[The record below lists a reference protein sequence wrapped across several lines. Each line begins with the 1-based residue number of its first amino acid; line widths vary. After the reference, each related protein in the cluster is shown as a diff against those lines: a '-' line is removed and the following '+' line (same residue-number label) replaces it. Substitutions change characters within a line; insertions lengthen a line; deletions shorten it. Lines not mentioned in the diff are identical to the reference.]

1 MSILILLPHFSVAA
15 HGEKAE
21 KKHAELAGRES
32 GYTLT
37 WNDNKGRFIC
47 KKNGSKLNNGW
58 SFDSS
63 KKIAYC
69 TGKNGYLYA
78 KIKDGKYYTYT
89 ANNKKPSSKVFKN
102 KKNTIIRLHKKN
114 FYVGANGLIN
124 LNKGWKLN
132 NNGLYTYY
140 VEKNGTV
147 SVKISNGK
155 FRVWNGKDIRWN
167 KKDLKNYKGK
177 VYTYNEK
184 SFFVNTNGNISRAMG
199 WQGSY
204 FIDNDGCVK
213 YYDDGTTSFRITKN
227 GDTKT
232 LKDGWNDDV
241 YVKNGKI
248 QRSTIVKSSGCNYFV
263 DKNGNRQDFKVKNN
277 QVVRPDNSM
286 AVSSGI
292 YAAAGKKYPIDNKG
306 KIQKNSTV
314 VIKNKAYETV
324 SDGSLSKQSANHVH
338 LWKAGSVTEQ
348 IDHKAKTKEVQIPV
362 KERDE
367 EVWSKD
373 EKHVCLNCVWN
384 KKPKQGES
392 WVDIDGDGKW
402 TAQEEGQIYFKDCCY
417 DSASDLASH
426 KSKTTHGQSTTAKVL
441 LYTIHHPTADEPKY
455 ETTTVITEKAWSE
468 WYQIYTCRDCG
479 EKMRIRVIDGKPTK
493 GDYDGLE
500 IPSKKGF
507 ILNVFGEKM
516 MSVSANK
523 AYPTGIRIGEQ
534 ISKDESYKRYGFSYF
549 EKADNILLPD
559 TYLQL
564 LKDHNIQ

>member
-21 KKHAELAGRES
+21 KKQAELAGRES

-213 YYDDGTTSFRITKN
+213 YYDDGSTSYRITKN
-227 GDTKT
+227 GDIKA

-241 YVKNGKI
+241 YVENGKI

-277 QVVRPDNSM
+277 QIVRPDNSM

-292 YAAAGKKYPIDNKG
+292 YAASGKKYPIDNKG

-314 VIKNKAYETV
+314 FIKNKAYETV
-324 SDGSLSKQSANHVH
+324 SDGSLSKQPANHVH
-338 LWKAGSVTEQ
+338 LWMAGSVTEKVE
-348 IDHKAKTKEVQIPV
+348 HKAKTKEVQIPV
-362 KERDE
+362 KEWDE
-367 EVWSKD
+367 EVWSEKEKYICKKCGKYYDTLD
-373 EKHVCLNCVWN
+373 EWEEH
-384 KKPKQGES
+384 S
-392 WVDIDGDGKW
+392 GD
-402 TAQEEGQIYFKDCCY
+402 TN
-417 DSASDLASH
+417 
-426 KSKTTHGQSTTAKVL
+426 HGNYEPAKVL

-455 ETTTVITEKAWSE
+455 ETTTVITEQT
-468 WYQIYTCRDCG
+468 WYEYYQDYTCRDCK
-479 EKMRIRVIDGKPTK
+479 EKMRVRIVEGKPTM
-493 GDYDGLE
+493 GDYDGLK
-500 IPSKKGF
+500 IPSKSGYT
-507 ILNVFGEKM
+507 LNAYREKKM
-516 MSVSANK
+516 TVSANK
-523 AYPTGIRIGEQ
+523 AYPTEIRIGEQ

>member
-21 KKHAELAGRES
+21 KTQAELAGRES

-63 KKIAYC
+63 KRIAYC

-89 ANNKKPSSKVFKN
+89 ANNKKPSSKAFKN

-140 VEKNGTV
+140 VKKNGTV
-147 SVKISNGK
+147 SVKITNGK
-155 FRVWNGKDIRWN
+155 FRVWNGNNTRWD

-199 WQGSY
+199 WQESY

-213 YYDDGTTSFRITKN
+213 YYDDGSTSYRITKN

-292 YAAAGKKYPIDNKG
+292 YVAAGKKYPVDNKG

-314 VIKNKAYETV
+314 FIKNKAYETV
-324 SDGSLSKQSANHVH
+324 SDGSLSKQPANHVH

-362 KERDE
+362 KEWDE
-367 EVWSKD
+367 EVWS
-373 EKHVCLNCVWN
+373 EN
-384 KKPKQGES
+384 KKYICQKCGKYY
-392 WVDIDGDGKW
+392 DILDEW
-402 TAQEEGQIYFKDCCY
+402 EEH
-417 DSASDLASH
+417 SRN
-426 KSKTTHGQSTTAKVL
+426 TNHGNYEKAKVL
-441 LYTIHHPTADEPKY
+441 LDTIHHPTADEPKY
-455 ETTTVITEKAWSE
+455 ENTTVVTEKAWSE
-468 WYQIYTCRDCG
+468 YYQDYTCRVCG
-479 EKMRIRVIDGKPTK
+479 EKMRVRIVRGDPTK
-493 GDYDGLE
+493 GDYNGLK
-500 IPSKKGF
+500 IPSKKGY
-507 ILNVFGEKM
+507 ILNAFGEKKM
-516 MSVSANK
+516 IVSANM
-523 AYPTGIRIGEQ
+523 AFPTAIRIKEP
-534 ISKDESYKRYGFSYF
+534 ISADESYKRYGFSYF
-549 EKADNILLPD
+549 EKSDNILLPD

>member
-21 KKHAELAGRES
+21 KKQAELAGRES

-155 FRVWNGKDIRWN
+155 FRVWNGKDIRWD

-227 GDTKT
+227 GGTKA

-241 YVKNGKI
+241 YVENGKI

-314 VIKNKAYETV
+314 FIKNKAYETV
-324 SDGSLSKQSANHVH
+324 SDGSLSKQPANHVH

-362 KERDE
+362 KEWDE

-373 EKHVCLNCVWN
+373 EKYIC
-384 KKPKQGES
+384 KKCGKYYDTLDEWDEHSSNTNHGNYES
-392 WVDIDGDGKW
+392 
-402 TAQEEGQIYFKDCCY
+402 
-417 DSASDLASH
+417 
-426 KSKTTHGQSTTAKVL
+426 AKVL

-455 ETTTVITEKAWSE
+455 ENTTVVTEKAWSE

-479 EKMRIRVIDGKPTK
+479 EKMRVRVIDGKPTK
-493 GDYDGLE
+493 GDYDGLM
-500 IPSKKGF
+500 IPSKKGR
-507 ILNVFGEKM
+507 ILNAYGEKKM
-516 MSVSANK
+516 TVSACMAFPASIYNGK
-523 AYPTGIRIGEQ
+523 QITSEQ
-534 ISKDESYKRYGFSYF
+534 SLSKYGFCYLGEERKSY
-549 EKADNILLPD
+549 NILLPD

>member
-21 KKHAELAGRES
+21 KKQAELAGRES

-155 FRVWNGKDIRWN
+155 FRVWNGKDIRWD

-199 WQGSY
+199 WQESY

-227 GDTKT
+227 GGTKA

-248 QRSTIVKSSGCNYFV
+248 QRSTIVKSGGCNYFV
-263 DKNGNRQDFKVKNN
+263 DKNGSRQNFKVKNN
-277 QVVRPDNSM
+277 QIVRPDNSM

-314 VIKNKAYETV
+314 FIKNKAYETV
-324 SDGSLSKQSANHVH
+324 SDGSLSKQPANHVH

-362 KERDE
+362 KEWDE
-367 EVWSKD
+367 EVWSEKEKYICKKCGKYYDTLD
-373 EKHVCLNCVWN
+373 EWEEH
-384 KKPKQGES
+384 S
-392 WVDIDGDGKW
+392 GK
-402 TAQEEGQIYFKDCCY
+402 TN
-417 DSASDLASH
+417 
-426 KSKTTHGQSTTAKVL
+426 HGNYEPAKVL

-455 ETTTVITEKAWSE
+455 ENTTVVTEKAWSE
-468 WYQIYTCRDCG
+468 YYQDYTCRVCG
-479 EKMRIRVIDGKPTK
+479 EKMKERNIRGNPTK
-493 GDYDGLE
+493 GEYNGLL
-500 IPSKKGF
+500 IPSKSGY
-507 ILNVFGEKM
+507 IINAYGEKKM
-516 MSVSANK
+516 RVSANM
-523 AYPTGIRIGEQ
+523 AYPASIYNGKQITSEQ
-534 ISKDESYKRYGFSYF
+534 SLSKYGFCYLGEES
-549 EKADNILLPD
+549 KSDNILLPD

>member
-21 KKHAELAGRES
+21 NNQAELAGRES

-227 GDTKT
+227 GGTKA

-248 QRSTIVKSSGCNYFV
+248 QRSTIVKSGGCNYFV
-263 DKNGNRQDFKVKNN
+263 DKNGSRQNFKVKNN
-277 QVVRPDNSM
+277 QIVRPDNSM

-314 VIKNKAYETV
+314 FIKNKAYETV
-324 SDGSLSKQSANHVH
+324 SDGSLSKQPANHVH

-348 IDHKAKTKEVQIPV
+348 IDHKVKTKEVQIPV

-367 EVWSKD
+367 EVWSEDIKYICKKCGKYYD
-373 EKHVCLNCVWN
+373 TPEEWN
-384 KKPKQGES
+384 KHSSE
-392 WVDIDGDGKW
+392 
-402 TAQEEGQIYFKDCCY
+402 TN
-417 DSASDLASH
+417 
-426 KSKTTHGQSTTAKVL
+426 HGNYEPAKVL

-479 EKMRIRVIDGKPTK
+479 EKMRVRVIDGKPTK
-493 GDYDGLE
+493 GDYDGLM
-500 IPSKKGF
+500 IPSKKGR
-507 ILNVFGEKM
+507 ILNAYGEKKM
-516 MSVSANK
+516 TVSACMAFPASIYN
-523 AYPTGIRIGEQ
+523 GEQ
-534 ISKDESYKRYGFSYF
+534 ITSEQSLSKYGFCYLGEERKSY
-549 EKADNILLPD
+549 NILLPD

>member
-1 MSILILLPHFSVAA
+1 MKKFINIWSLLIVMSILILLPHFSVAA

-21 KKHAELAGRES
+21 KKQAELAGRES

-114 FYVGANGLIN
+114 FYIGANGLIN

-155 FRVWNGKDIRWN
+155 FRVWNGKDIRWD

-199 WQGSY
+199 WQESY

-227 GDTKT
+227 GGTKA

-248 QRSTIVKSSGCNYFV
+248 QRSTIVKSGGCNYFV
-263 DKNGNRQDFKVKNN
+263 DKNGSRQNFKVKNN
-277 QVVRPDNSM
+277 QIVRPDNSM

-314 VIKNKAYETV
+314 FIKNKAYETV
-324 SDGSLSKQSANHVH
+324 SDGSLSKQPANHVH

-362 KERDE
+362 KEWDE
-367 EVWSKD
+367 EVWSEKEKYICKKCGKYYDTLD
-373 EKHVCLNCVWN
+373 EWEEH
-384 KKPKQGES
+384 S
-392 WVDIDGDGKW
+392 GK
-402 TAQEEGQIYFKDCCY
+402 TN
-417 DSASDLASH
+417 
-426 KSKTTHGQSTTAKVL
+426 HGNYEPAKVL

-479 EKMRIRVIDGKPTK
+479 EKMRVRVIDGKPTK

-516 MSVSANK
+516 MNVSANK

>member
-21 KKHAELAGRES
+21 KKQAELAGRES

-227 GDTKT
+227 GGTKA

-263 DKNGNRQDFKVKNN
+263 DKNGSRQDFKVKNN
-277 QVVRPDNSM
+277 QIIRPDNSM

-292 YAAAGKKYPIDNKG
+292 YVAAGKKYPVDNKG

-324 SDGSLSKQSANHVH
+324 SDGSLSKQPANHVH
-338 LWKAGSVTEQ
+338 LWKTGSVTEQ

-362 KERDE
+362 KEWDE

-373 EKHVCLNCVWN
+373 IKYIC
-384 KKPKQGES
+384 KKC
-392 WVDIDGDGKW
+392 GK
-402 TAQEEGQIYFKDCCY
+402 YY
-417 DSASDLASH
+417 DTLDEWDEHSGN
-426 KSKTTHGQSTTAKVL
+426 TNHGNYEPAKVL

-455 ETTTVITEKAWSE
+455 ENTTVVTEKAWSE
-468 WYQIYTCRDCG
+468 YYQDYTCRVCG
-479 EKMRIRVIDGKPTK
+479 EKMKERNIRGNPTK
-493 GDYDGLE
+493 GEYNGLL
-500 IPSKKGF
+500 IPSKSGY
-507 ILNVFGEKM
+507 IINAYGEKKM
-516 MSVSANK
+516 RVSANM
-523 AYPTGIRIGEQ
+523 AYPASIYNGKQITSEQ
-534 ISKDESYKRYGFSYF
+534 SLSKYGFCYLGEES
-549 EKADNILLPD
+549 KSDNILLPD

>member
-21 KKHAELAGRES
+21 KKQAELAGRES

-78 KIKDGKYYTYT
+78 KIIDGKYYTYT

-155 FRVWNGKDIRWN
+155 FRVWNGKDTRWD

-199 WQGSY
+199 WQESY

-227 GDTKT
+227 GGTKA

-248 QRSTIVKSSGCNYFV
+248 QRSTIVKSGGCNYFV
-263 DKNGNRQDFKVKNN
+263 DKNGSRQNFKVKNN
-277 QVVRPDNSM
+277 QIVRPDNSM

-314 VIKNKAYETV
+314 FIKNKAYETV
-324 SDGSLSKQSANHVH
+324 SDGSLSKQPANHVH

-362 KERDE
+362 NEWDE
-367 EVWSKD
+367 EVWS
-373 EKHVCLNCVWN
+373 EN
-384 KKPKQGES
+384 KKYICKKCGKYY
-392 WVDIDGDGKW
+392 DILDEW
-402 TAQEEGQIYFKDCCY
+402 EEH
-417 DSASDLASH
+417 SRN
-426 KSKTTHGQSTTAKVL
+426 TNHGNYEKAKVL
-441 LYTIHHPTADEPKY
+441 LDTIHHPTADEPKY
-455 ETTTVITEKAWSE
+455 ENTTVVTEKAWSE
-468 WYQIYTCRDCG
+468 YYQDYTCRVCG
-479 EKMRIRVIDGKPTK
+479 EKMKERNIRGNPTK
-493 GDYDGLE
+493 GEYNGLL
-500 IPSKKGF
+500 IPSKSGY
-507 ILNVFGEKM
+507 IINAYGEKKM
-516 MSVSANK
+516 RVSANM
-523 AYPTGIRIGEQ
+523 AYPASIYNGKQITSEQ
-534 ISKDESYKRYGFSYF
+534 SLSKYGFCYLGEES
-549 EKADNILLPD
+549 KSDNILLPD

>member
-21 KKHAELAGRES
+21 KKQAELAGRES

-199 WQGSY
+199 WQESY

-227 GDTKT
+227 GGTKA

-241 YVKNGKI
+241 YVENGKI

-263 DKNGNRQDFKVKNN
+263 DKNGSRQNFKVKNN

-292 YAAAGKKYPIDNKG
+292 YAAAGKKYPVDNKG

-314 VIKNKAYETV
+314 FIKNKAYETV
-324 SDGSLSKQSANHVH
+324 SDGSLSKQPANHVH

-348 IDHKAKTKEVQIPV
+348 IDHNAKTKEVQIPV
-362 KERDE
+362 KEWDE

-373 EKHVCLNCVWN
+373 IKYICKKCGKYYDTPEEWN
-384 KKPKQGES
+384 KHSRE
-392 WVDIDGDGKW
+392 
-402 TAQEEGQIYFKDCCY
+402 TN
-417 DSASDLASH
+417 
-426 KSKTTHGQSTTAKVL
+426 HGNYEPAKVL

-468 WYQIYTCRDCG
+468 YYQDYTCRVCG
-479 EKMRIRVIDGKPTK
+479 EKMRVRIVRGDPTK
-493 GDYDGLE
+493 GDYNGLK
-500 IPSKKGF
+500 IPSKKGY
-507 ILNVFGEKM
+507 ILNAFGEKKM
-516 MSVSANK
+516 IVSANM
-523 AYPTGIRIGEQ
+523 AFPTAIRIKEP
-534 ISKDESYKRYGFSYF
+534 ISADESYKRYGFSYF
-549 EKADNILLPD
+549 EKSDNILLPD

>member
-21 KKHAELAGRES
+21 KNQAELAGRES

-63 KKIAYC
+63 KRIAYC

-140 VEKNGTV
+140 VKKNGTV
-147 SVKISNGK
+147 SVKITNGK
-155 FRVWNGKDIRWN
+155 FRVWNGNNTRWD
-167 KKDLKNYKGK
+167 KKDLKKYKGK
-177 VYTYNEK
+177 TYTYNEK
-184 SFFVNTNGNISRAMG
+184 SFFVNTNGNISRAVG

-213 YYDDGTTSFRITKN
+213 YYDDGSTSYRIKKN
-227 GDTKT
+227 GDTKA

-292 YAAAGKKYPIDNKG
+292 YVAAGKKYPVDNKG

-314 VIKNKAYETV
+314 FIKNKAYETV
-324 SDGSLSKQSANHVH
+324 SDGSLSKQPANHVH

-362 KERDE
+362 KEWDE
-367 EVWSKD
+367 EVWS
-373 EKHVCLNCVWN
+373 EN
-384 KKPKQGES
+384 KKYICQKCGKYY
-392 WVDIDGDGKW
+392 DILDEW
-402 TAQEEGQIYFKDCCY
+402 EEH
-417 DSASDLASH
+417 SRN
-426 KSKTTHGQSTTAKVL
+426 TNHGNYEKAKVL

-455 ETTTVITEKAWSE
+455 ENTTVVTEKAWSE

-479 EKMRIRVIDGKPTK
+479 EKMRVRVIDGKPTK
-493 GDYDGLE
+493 GDYDGLM
-500 IPSKKGF
+500 IPSKKGR
-507 ILNVFGEKM
+507 ILNAYGEKKM
-516 MSVSANK
+516 TVSACMAFPASIYNGK
-523 AYPTGIRIGEQ
+523 QITSEQ
-534 ISKDESYKRYGFSYF
+534 SLSKYGFCYLGEERKSY
-549 EKADNILLPD
+549 NILLPD

>member
-21 KKHAELAGRES
+21 KKQAELAGRES

-227 GDTKT
+227 GGTKA

-248 QRSTIVKSSGCNYFV
+248 QRSTIVKSGGCNYFV
-263 DKNGNRQDFKVKNN
+263 DKNGSRQNFKVKNN
-277 QVVRPDNSM
+277 QIVRPDNSM

-314 VIKNKAYETV
+314 FIKNKAYETV
-324 SDGSLSKQSANHVH
+324 SDGSLSKQPANHVH

-362 KERDE
+362 KEWDE
-367 EVWSKD
+367 EVWSEKEKYICKKCGKYYDTLD
-373 EKHVCLNCVWN
+373 EW
-384 KKPKQGES
+384 
-392 WVDIDGDGKW
+392 
-402 TAQEEGQIYFKDCCY
+402 EEHSGN
-417 DSASDLASH
+417 
-426 KSKTTHGQSTTAKVL
+426 TNHGNYEPAKVL

-455 ETTTVITEKAWSE
+455 ENTTVVTEKAWSE

-479 EKMRIRVIDGKPTK
+479 EKMRVRVIDGKPTK
-493 GDYDGLE
+493 GDYDGLM
-500 IPSKKGF
+500 IPSKKGR
-507 ILNVFGEKM
+507 ILNAYGEKKM
-516 MSVSANK
+516 TVSACMAFPASIYNGK
-523 AYPTGIRIGEQ
+523 QITSEQ
-534 ISKDESYKRYGFSYF
+534 SLSKYGFCYLGEERKSY
-549 EKADNILLPD
+549 NILLPD

>member
-21 KKHAELAGRES
+21 KKQAELAGRES

-155 FRVWNGKDIRWN
+155 FRVWNGKDIRWD

-227 GDTKT
+227 GGTKA

-248 QRSTIVKSSGCNYFV
+248 QRSTIVKSGGCNYFV
-263 DKNGNRQDFKVKNN
+263 DKNGSRQNFKVKNN

-292 YAAAGKKYPIDNKG
+292 YAAAGKKYPVDNKG

-314 VIKNKAYETV
+314 FIKNKAYETV
-324 SDGSLSKQSANHVH
+324 SDGSLSKQPANHVH

-362 KERDE
+362 KEWDE
-367 EVWSKD
+367 EVWSEKEKYICKKCGKYYDTLD
-373 EKHVCLNCVWN
+373 EW
-384 KKPKQGES
+384 
-392 WVDIDGDGKW
+392 
-402 TAQEEGQIYFKDCCY
+402 EEHSGN
-417 DSASDLASH
+417 
-426 KSKTTHGQSTTAKVL
+426 TNHGNYEPAKVL

-455 ETTTVITEKAWSE
+455 ENTTVVTEKAWSE

-479 EKMRIRVIDGKPTK
+479 EKMRVRVIDGKPTK
-493 GDYDGLE
+493 GDYDGLM
-500 IPSKKGF
+500 IPSKKGR
-507 ILNVFGEKM
+507 ILNAYGEKKM
-516 MSVSANK
+516 TVSACMAFPASIYNGK
-523 AYPTGIRIGEQ
+523 QITSEQ
-534 ISKDESYKRYGFSYF
+534 SLSKYGFCYLGEERKSY
-549 EKADNILLPD
+549 NILLPD

>member
-21 KKHAELAGRES
+21 KKQAELAGRES

-155 FRVWNGKDIRWN
+155 FRVWNGKDIRWD

-227 GDTKT
+227 GGTKA

-241 YVKNGKI
+241 YVENGKI

-292 YAAAGKKYPIDNKG
+292 YAAAGKKYPVDNKG

-314 VIKNKAYETV
+314 FIKNKAYETV
-324 SDGSLSKQSANHVH
+324 SDGSLSKQPANHVH

-362 KERDE
+362 KEWDE
-367 EVWSKD
+367 KVWSEKEKYICKKCGKYYDTLD
-373 EKHVCLNCVWN
+373 EW
-384 KKPKQGES
+384 
-392 WVDIDGDGKW
+392 
-402 TAQEEGQIYFKDCCY
+402 EEHSGN
-417 DSASDLASH
+417 
-426 KSKTTHGQSTTAKVL
+426 TNHGNYEPAKVL

-455 ETTTVITEKAWSE
+455 ENTTVVTEKAWSE

-479 EKMRIRVIDGKPTK
+479 EKMRVRVIDGKPTK
-493 GDYDGLE
+493 GDYDGLM
-500 IPSKKGF
+500 IPSKKGR
-507 ILNVFGEKM
+507 ILNAYGEKKM
-516 MSVSANK
+516 TVSACMAFPASIYNGK
-523 AYPTGIRIGEQ
+523 QITSEQ
-534 ISKDESYKRYGFSYF
+534 SLSKYGFCYLGEERKSY
-549 EKADNILLPD
+549 NILLPD

>member
-1 MSILILLPHFSVAA
+1 MKKFINIWSLLIVMSILILLPHFSVAA

-21 KKHAELAGRES
+21 KNQAELAGRES

-63 KKIAYC
+63 KRIAYC

-140 VEKNGTV
+140 VKKNGTV
-147 SVKISNGK
+147 SVKITNGK
-155 FRVWNGKDIRWN
+155 FRVWNGNNTRWD
-167 KKDLKNYKGK
+167 KKDLKKYKGK
-177 VYTYNEK
+177 TYTYNEK

-213 YYDDGTTSFRITKN
+213 YYDDGSTSYRITKN

-248 QRSTIVKSSGCNYFV
+248 QRSTIVKSGGCNYFV
-263 DKNGNRQDFKVKNN
+263 DKNGSRQDFKVKNN

-292 YAAAGKKYPIDNKG
+292 YVTAGKKYPVDNKG

-314 VIKNKAYETV
+314 FIKNKAYETV
-324 SDGSLSKQSANHVH
+324 SDGSLSKQPANHVH

-362 KERDE
+362 KEWDE
-367 EVWSKD
+367 EVWS
-373 EKHVCLNCVWN
+373 EN
-384 KKPKQGES
+384 KKYICQKCGKYY
-392 WVDIDGDGKW
+392 DILDEW
-402 TAQEEGQIYFKDCCY
+402 EEH
-417 DSASDLASH
+417 SRN
-426 KSKTTHGQSTTAKVL
+426 TNHGNYEKAKVL
-441 LYTIHHPTADEPKY
+441 LDTIHHPTADEPKY

-479 EKMRIRVIDGKPTK
+479 EKMRVRVIDGKPTK

-523 AYPTGIRIGEQ
+523 AYPTGIRIGKQ
-534 ISKDESYKRYGFSYF
+534 ISADESYKRYGFSYF
-549 EKADNILLPD
+549 EKSDNILLPD

-564 LKDHNIQ
+564 LRDHNIQ

>member
-21 KKHAELAGRES
+21 KKQAELAGRES

-227 GDTKT
+227 GGTKA

-248 QRSTIVKSSGCNYFV
+248 QRSTIVKSGGCNYFV
-263 DKNGNRQDFKVKNN
+263 DKNGSRQNFKVKNN
-277 QVVRPDNSM
+277 QIVRPDNSM

-314 VIKNKAYETV
+314 FIKNKAYETV
-324 SDGSLSKQSANHVH
+324 SDGSLSKQPANHVH

-348 IDHKAKTKEVQIPV
+348 IDHKVKTKEVQIPV
-362 KERDE
+362 KEWDE
-367 EVWSKD
+367 EVWSEDIKYICKKCGKYYD
-373 EKHVCLNCVWN
+373 TPEEWN
-384 KKPKQGES
+384 KHSSE
-392 WVDIDGDGKW
+392 
-402 TAQEEGQIYFKDCCY
+402 TN
-417 DSASDLASH
+417 
-426 KSKTTHGQSTTAKVL
+426 HGNYEPAKVL

-479 EKMRIRVIDGKPTK
+479 EKMRVRVIDGKPTK
-493 GDYDGLE
+493 GDYDGLM
-500 IPSKKGF
+500 IPSKKGR
-507 ILNVFGEKM
+507 ILNAYGEKKM
-516 MSVSANK
+516 TVSACMAFPASIYN
-523 AYPTGIRIGEQ
+523 GEQ
-534 ISKDESYKRYGFSYF
+534 ITSEQSLSKYGFCYLGEERKSY
-549 EKADNILLPD
+549 NILLPD

>member
-314 VIKNKAYETV
+314 FIKNKAYETV
-324 SDGSLSKQSANHVH
+324 SDGSLSKQPANHVH

-362 KERDE
+362 KEWDE
-367 EVWSKD
+367 EVWSEKEKYICKKCGKYYDTLD
-373 EKHVCLNCVWN
+373 EWEEH
-384 KKPKQGES
+384 S
-392 WVDIDGDGKW
+392 GK
-402 TAQEEGQIYFKDCCY
+402 TN
-417 DSASDLASH
+417 
-426 KSKTTHGQSTTAKVL
+426 HGNYEPAKVL

-479 EKMRIRVIDGKPTK
+479 EKMRVRVIDGKPTK

-516 MSVSANK
+516 MNVSANK

>member
-21 KKHAELAGRES
+21 KTQAELAGRES

-63 KKIAYC
+63 KRIAYC

-140 VEKNGTV
+140 VKKNGTV
-147 SVKISNGK
+147 SVKITNGK
-155 FRVWNGKDIRWN
+155 FRVWNGNNTRWD
-167 KKDLKNYKGK
+167 KKDLKKYKGK
-177 VYTYNEK
+177 TYTYNEK

-213 YYDDGTTSFRITKN
+213 YYDDGSTSYRITKN

-292 YAAAGKKYPIDNKG
+292 YVAAGKKYPVDNKG

-314 VIKNKAYETV
+314 FIKNKAYETV
-324 SDGSLSKQSANHVH
+324 SDGSLSKQPANHVH

-362 KERDE
+362 KEWDE
-367 EVWSKD
+367 EVWS
-373 EKHVCLNCVWN
+373 EN
-384 KKPKQGES
+384 KKYICQKCGKYY
-392 WVDIDGDGKW
+392 DILDEW
-402 TAQEEGQIYFKDCCY
+402 EEH
-417 DSASDLASH
+417 SRN
-426 KSKTTHGQSTTAKVL
+426 TNHGNYEKAKVL
-441 LYTIHHPTADEPKY
+441 LDTIHHPTADEPKY
-455 ETTTVITEKAWSE
+455 ENTTVVTEKAWSE
-468 WYQIYTCRDCG
+468 YYQDYTCRVCG
-479 EKMRIRVIDGKPTK
+479 EKMRVRIVRGDPTK
-493 GDYDGLE
+493 GDYNGLK
-500 IPSKKGF
+500 IPSKKGY
-507 ILNVFGEKM
+507 ILNAFGEKKM
-516 MSVSANK
+516 IVSANM
-523 AYPTGIRIGEQ
+523 AFPTAIRIKEP
-534 ISKDESYKRYGFSYF
+534 ISADESYKRYGFSYF
-549 EKADNILLPD
+549 EKSDNILLPD

>member
-21 KKHAELAGRES
+21 KKQAELAGRES

-204 FIDNDGCVK
+204 FIDNDGCAK
-213 YYDDGTTSFRITKN
+213 YYDDGSTSFRITKN
-227 GDTKT
+227 GGTKA

-248 QRSTIVKSSGCNYFV
+248 QRSTIVKSGGCNYFV

-314 VIKNKAYETV
+314 FIKNKAYETV
-324 SDGSLSKQSANHVH
+324 SDGSLSKQPANHVH

-362 KERDE
+362 KEWDE

-373 EKHVCLNCVWN
+373 EKYIC
-384 KKPKQGES
+384 KKCGKYYDTLDEWDEHSSNTNHGNYES
-392 WVDIDGDGKW
+392 
-402 TAQEEGQIYFKDCCY
+402 
-417 DSASDLASH
+417 
-426 KSKTTHGQSTTAKVL
+426 AKVL

-455 ETTTVITEKAWSE
+455 ENTTVVTEKAWSE

-479 EKMRIRVIDGKPTK
+479 EKMRVRVIDGKPTK
-493 GDYDGLE
+493 GDYDGLM
-500 IPSKKGF
+500 IPSKKGR
-507 ILNVFGEKM
+507 ILNAYGEKKM
-516 MSVSANK
+516 TVSACMAFPASIYNGK
-523 AYPTGIRIGEQ
+523 QITSEQ
-534 ISKDESYKRYGFSYF
+534 SLSKYGFCYLGEERKSY
-549 EKADNILLPD
+549 NILLPD

>member
-1 MSILILLPHFSVAA
+1 M
-15 HGEKAE
+15 E
-21 KKHAELAGRES
+21 KKQKKQAELAGRES

-63 KKIAYC
+63 KRIAYC

-140 VEKNGTV
+140 VKKNGTV
-147 SVKISNGK
+147 SVKITNGK
-155 FRVWNGKDIRWN
+155 FRVWNGNNTRWD
-167 KKDLKNYKGK
+167 KKDLKKYKGK
-177 VYTYNEK
+177 IYTYNEK

-213 YYDDGTTSFRITKN
+213 YYDDGSTSYRITKN
-227 GDTKT
+227 GDIKA

-263 DKNGNRQDFKVKNN
+263 DKNGSRQDFKVKNN
-277 QVVRPDNSM
+277 QIVRPDNSM

-292 YAAAGKKYPIDNKG
+292 YAAAGKKYPVDNKG

-314 VIKNKAYETV
+314 FIKNKAYETV
-324 SDGSLSKQSANHVH
+324 SDGSLSKQPANHVH

-362 KERDE
+362 KEWDE
-367 EVWSKD
+367 EVWSEDIKYICKKCGKYYD
-373 EKHVCLNCVWN
+373 TPEEWN
-384 KKPKQGES
+384 KHSSE
-392 WVDIDGDGKW
+392 
-402 TAQEEGQIYFKDCCY
+402 TN
-417 DSASDLASH
+417 
-426 KSKTTHGQSTTAKVL
+426 HGNYEPAKVL
-441 LYTIHHPTADEPKY
+441 LDTIHHPTADEPKY
-455 ETTTVITEKAWSE
+455 ENTTVITEKAWSE
-468 WYQIYTCRDCG
+468 YYQDYTCRVCG
-479 EKMRIRVIDGKPTK
+479 EKMKERNIRGNPTK
-493 GDYDGLE
+493 GEYNGLL
-500 IPSKKGF
+500 IPSKSGY
-507 ILNVFGEKM
+507 IINAYGEK
-516 MSVSANK
+516 MSVSANM
-523 AYPTGIRIGEQ
+523 AYPASIYNGKQITSEQ
-534 ISKDESYKRYGFSYF
+534 SLSKYGFCYLGEES
-549 EKADNILLPD
+549 KSDNILLPD

>member
-1 MSILILLPHFSVAA
+1 MESSYSHVHLDFTSALLCCCTWRKSR
-15 HGEKAE
+15 
-21 KKHAELAGRES
+21 KKQAELAGRES

-227 GDTKT
+227 GGTKA

-248 QRSTIVKSSGCNYFV
+248 QRSTIVKSGGCNYFV
-263 DKNGNRQDFKVKNN
+263 DKNGSRQNFKVKNN
-277 QVVRPDNSM
+277 QIVRPDNSM

-314 VIKNKAYETV
+314 FIKNKAYETV
-324 SDGSLSKQSANHVH
+324 SDGSLSKQPANHVH

-362 KERDE
+362 KEWDE
-367 EVWSKD
+367 EVWSEKEKYICKKCGKYYDTLD
-373 EKHVCLNCVWN
+373 EWDEHSGNTN
-384 KKPKQGES
+384 
-392 WVDIDGDGKW
+392 
-402 TAQEEGQIYFKDCCY
+402 
-417 DSASDLASH
+417 
-426 KSKTTHGQSTTAKVL
+426 HGNYEPAKVL

-455 ETTTVITEKAWSE
+455 ENTTVVTEKAWSE
-468 WYQIYTCRDCG
+468 YYQDYTCRVCG
-479 EKMRIRVIDGKPTK
+479 EKMKERNIRGNPTK
-493 GDYDGLE
+493 GEYNGLL
-500 IPSKKGF
+500 IPSKSGY
-507 ILNVFGEKM
+507 IINAYGEKKM
-516 MSVSANK
+516 RVSANM
-523 AYPTGIRIGEQ
+523 AYPASIYNGKQITSEQ
-534 ISKDESYKRYGFSYF
+534 SLSKYGFCYLGEES
-549 EKADNILLPD
+549 KSDNILLPD

>member
-1 MSILILLPHFSVAA
+1 MKKFINIWSLLIVMSILILLPHFSVAA

-21 KKHAELAGRES
+21 KTQAELAGRES

-63 KKIAYC
+63 KRIAYC

-140 VEKNGTV
+140 VKKNGTV
-147 SVKISNGK
+147 SVKITNGK
-155 FRVWNGKDIRWN
+155 FRVWNGNNTRWD
-167 KKDLKNYKGK
+167 KKDLKKYKGK
-177 VYTYNEK
+177 TYTYNEK

-199 WQGSY
+199 WQESY

-227 GDTKT
+227 GGTKA

-248 QRSTIVKSSGCNYFV
+248 QRSTIVKSGGCNYFV
-263 DKNGNRQDFKVKNN
+263 DKNGSRQNFKVKNN
-277 QVVRPDNSM
+277 QIVRPDNSM

-314 VIKNKAYETV
+314 FIKNKAYETV
-324 SDGSLSKQSANHVH
+324 SDGSLSKQPANHVH

-362 KERDE
+362 KEWDE
-367 EVWSKD
+367 EVWSEKEKYICKKCGKYYDTLD
-373 EKHVCLNCVWN
+373 EW
-384 KKPKQGES
+384 
-392 WVDIDGDGKW
+392 
-402 TAQEEGQIYFKDCCY
+402 EEHSGN
-417 DSASDLASH
+417 
-426 KSKTTHGQSTTAKVL
+426 TNHGNYEPAKVL

-479 EKMRIRVIDGKPTK
+479 EKMRVRVIDGKPTK

>member
-21 KKHAELAGRES
+21 KKQAELAGRES

-155 FRVWNGKDIRWN
+155 FRVWNGKDIRWD

-213 YYDDGTTSFRITKN
+213 YYDDGSTSYRIKKN
-227 GDTKT
+227 GDTKA

-314 VIKNKAYETV
+314 FIKNKAYETV
-324 SDGSLSKQSANHVH
+324 SDGSLSKQPANHVH

-362 KERDE
+362 KEWDE
-367 EVWSKD
+367 EVWSEKEKYICKKCGKYYDTLD
-373 EKHVCLNCVWN
+373 EWEEH
-384 KKPKQGES
+384 S
-392 WVDIDGDGKW
+392 GK
-402 TAQEEGQIYFKDCCY
+402 TN
-417 DSASDLASH
+417 
-426 KSKTTHGQSTTAKVL
+426 HGNYEPAKVL

-455 ETTTVITEKAWSE
+455 ETTTVITEQT
-468 WYQIYTCRDCG
+468 WYEYYQNYTCRDCK
-479 EKMRIRVIDGKPTK
+479 EKMRVRIVEGKPTM
-493 GDYDGLE
+493 GDYDGLK
-500 IPSKKGF
+500 IPSKSGYT
-507 ILNVFGEKM
+507 LNAYREKKM
-516 MSVSANK
+516 TVSANK
-523 AYPTGIRIGEQ
+523 AYPTEIRIGEQ

>member
-21 KKHAELAGRES
+21 KKQAELAGRES

-199 WQGSY
+199 WQESY

-213 YYDDGTTSFRITKN
+213 YYDDGNTSFRITKN
-227 GDTKT
+227 GGTKA

-248 QRSTIVKSSGCNYFV
+248 QRSTIVKSGGCNYFV
-263 DKNGNRQDFKVKNN
+263 DKNGSRQNFKVKNN
-277 QVVRPDNSM
+277 QIVRPDNSM

-314 VIKNKAYETV
+314 FIKNKAYETV
-324 SDGSLSKQSANHVH
+324 SDGSLSKQPANHVH

-348 IDHKAKTKEVQIPV
+348 IDHKVKTKEVQIPV
-362 KERDE
+362 KEWDE
-367 EVWSKD
+367 EVWSEDIKYICKKCGKYYD
-373 EKHVCLNCVWN
+373 TPEEWN
-384 KKPKQGES
+384 KHSSE
-392 WVDIDGDGKW
+392 
-402 TAQEEGQIYFKDCCY
+402 TN
-417 DSASDLASH
+417 
-426 KSKTTHGQSTTAKVL
+426 HGNYEPAKVL

-479 EKMRIRVIDGKPTK
+479 EKMRVRVIDGKPTK
-493 GDYDGLE
+493 GDYDGLM
-500 IPSKKGF
+500 IPSKKGR
-507 ILNVFGEKM
+507 ILNAYGEKKM
-516 MSVSANK
+516 TVSACMAFPASIYN
-523 AYPTGIRIGEQ
+523 GEQ
-534 ISKDESYKRYGFSYF
+534 ITSEQSLSKYGFCYLGEERKSY
-549 EKADNILLPD
+549 NILLPD

>member
-21 KKHAELAGRES
+21 KKQAELAGRES

-155 FRVWNGKDIRWN
+155 FRVWNGKDIRWD

-292 YAAAGKKYPIDNKG
+292 YVAAGKKYPVDNKG

-324 SDGSLSKQSANHVH
+324 SDGSLSKQPANHVH

-362 KERDE
+362 NEWDE
-367 EVWSKD
+367 EVWS
-373 EKHVCLNCVWN
+373 EN
-384 KKPKQGES
+384 KKYICKKCGKYY
-392 WVDIDGDGKW
+392 DILDEW
-402 TAQEEGQIYFKDCCY
+402 EEH
-417 DSASDLASH
+417 SRN
-426 KSKTTHGQSTTAKVL
+426 TNHGNYEKAKVL
-441 LYTIHHPTADEPKY
+441 LDTIHHPTADEPKY
-455 ETTTVITEKAWSE
+455 ENTTVVTEKAWSE
-468 WYQIYTCRDCG
+468 YYQDYTCRVCG
-479 EKMRIRVIDGKPTK
+479 EKMKERNIRGNPTK
-493 GDYDGLE
+493 GEYNGLL
-500 IPSKKGF
+500 IPSKSGY
-507 ILNVFGEKM
+507 IINAYGEKKM
-516 MSVSANK
+516 RVSANM
-523 AYPTGIRIGEQ
+523 AYPASIYNGKQITSEQ
-534 ISKDESYKRYGFSYF
+534 SLSKYGFCYLGEES
-549 EKADNILLPD
+549 KSDNILLPD

>member
-21 KKHAELAGRES
+21 KKQAELAGRES

-199 WQGSY
+199 WQESY

-227 GDTKT
+227 GGTKV

-248 QRSTIVKSSGCNYFV
+248 QRSTIVKSGGCNYFV
-263 DKNGNRQDFKVKNN
+263 DKNGSRQNFKVKNN
-277 QVVRPDNSM
+277 QIVRPDNSM

-314 VIKNKAYETV
+314 FIKNKAYETV
-324 SDGSLSKQSANHVH
+324 SDGSLSKQPANHVH

-362 KERDE
+362 KEWDE
-367 EVWSKD
+367 EVWSEKEKYICKKCGKYYDTLD
-373 EKHVCLNCVWN
+373 EWEEH
-384 KKPKQGES
+384 S
-392 WVDIDGDGKW
+392 GK
-402 TAQEEGQIYFKDCCY
+402 TN
-417 DSASDLASH
+417 
-426 KSKTTHGQSTTAKVL
+426 HGNYEPAKVL

-479 EKMRIRVIDGKPTK
+479 EKMRVRVIDGKPTK

-516 MSVSANK
+516 MNVSANK

>member
-1 MSILILLPHFSVAA
+1 
-15 HGEKAE
+15 
-21 KKHAELAGRES
+21 
-32 GYTLT
+32 
-37 WNDNKGRFIC
+37 
-47 KKNGSKLNNGW
+47 
-58 SFDSS
+58 
-63 KKIAYC
+63 
-69 TGKNGYLYA
+69 LYA

-155 FRVWNGKDIRWN
+155 FRVWNGNGTRWD
-167 KKDLKNYKGK
+167 KKNLKKYKGK
-177 VYTYNEK
+177 TYTYNEK

-213 YYDDGTTSFRITKN
+213 YYDDGSTSFRITKN
-227 GDTKT
+227 GDIKA

-263 DKNGNRQDFKVKNN
+263 DKSGSRQDFKVKNN

-292 YAAAGKKYPIDNKG
+292 YAAAGKKYPVDNKG

-314 VIKNKAYETV
+314 FIKNKAYETV
-324 SDGSLSKQSANHVH
+324 SDGSLSKQPANHVH
-338 LWKAGSVTEQ
+338 LWMAGSVTEQ
-348 IDHKAKTKEVQIPV
+348 IDHEAKTKEVQIPV
-362 KERDE
+362 NEWDE
-367 EVWSKD
+367 EVWSENKKYICKKCGKYYD
-373 EKHVCLNCVWN
+373 TPEEWN
-384 KKPKQGES
+384 KHSSETNHGNYES
-392 WVDIDGDGKW
+392 
-402 TAQEEGQIYFKDCCY
+402 
-417 DSASDLASH
+417 
-426 KSKTTHGQSTTAKVL
+426 AKVL

-455 ETTTVITEKAWSE
+455 ENTTVITEKAWSE

-479 EKMRIRVIDGKPTK
+479 EKMRVRVIDGKPTK
-493 GDYDGLE
+493 GDYDGLM
-500 IPSKKGF
+500 IPSKKGR
-507 ILNVFGEKM
+507 ILNAYGEKKM
-516 MSVSANK
+516 TVSACMAFPDSIYNGK
-523 AYPTGIRIGEQ
+523 QITSEQSLSKYVFCYLGEER
-534 ISKDESYKRYGFSYF
+534 KSY
-549 EKADNILLPD
+549 NILLPD

>member
-21 KKHAELAGRES
+21 KKQAELAGRES

-155 FRVWNGKDIRWN
+155 FRVWNGKDIRWD

-227 GDTKT
+227 GETKT
-232 LKDGWNDDV
+232 LKDGWNNDV

-263 DKNGNRQDFKVKNN
+263 DKNGSRQNFKVKNN
-277 QVVRPDNSM
+277 QIVRPDNSM

-314 VIKNKAYETV
+314 FIKNKAYETV
-324 SDGSLSKQSANHVH
+324 SDGSLSKQPANHVH

-362 KERDE
+362 KEWDE
-367 EVWSKD
+367 EVWSEKEKYICKKCGKYYDTLD
-373 EKHVCLNCVWN
+373 EW
-384 KKPKQGES
+384 
-392 WVDIDGDGKW
+392 
-402 TAQEEGQIYFKDCCY
+402 EEHSGN
-417 DSASDLASH
+417 
-426 KSKTTHGQSTTAKVL
+426 TNHGNYEPAKVL

-455 ETTTVITEKAWSE
+455 ENTTVVTEKAWSE

-479 EKMRIRVIDGKPTK
+479 EKMRVRVIDGKPTK
-493 GDYDGLE
+493 GDYDGLM
-500 IPSKKGF
+500 IPSKKGR
-507 ILNVFGEKM
+507 ILNAYGEKKM
-516 MSVSANK
+516 TVSACMAFPASIYNGK
-523 AYPTGIRIGEQ
+523 QITSEQ
-534 ISKDESYKRYGFSYF
+534 SLSKYGFCYLGEERKSY
-549 EKADNILLPD
+549 NILLPD

>member
-21 KKHAELAGRES
+21 KKQAELAGRES

-155 FRVWNGKDIRWN
+155 FRVWNGKDIRWD

-184 SFFVNTNGNISRAMG
+184 SFLVNTNGNISRAMG
-199 WQGSY
+199 WQESY

-227 GDTKT
+227 GGTKA

-248 QRSTIVKSSGCNYFV
+248 QRSTIVKSGGCNYFV

-277 QVVRPDNSM
+277 QIVRPDNSM

-292 YAAAGKKYPIDNKG
+292 YAASGKKYPIDNKG

-314 VIKNKAYETV
+314 FIKNKAYETV
-324 SDGSLSKQSANHVH
+324 SDGSLSKQPANHVH
-338 LWKAGSVTEQ
+338 LWMAGSVTEKVE
-348 IDHKAKTKEVQIPV
+348 HKAKTKEVQIPV
-362 KERDE
+362 KEWDE

-373 EKHVCLNCVWN
+373 IKYICKKCGKYYDILDEWEEHSRNTNHGNYEK
-384 KKPKQGES
+384 
-392 WVDIDGDGKW
+392 
-402 TAQEEGQIYFKDCCY
+402 
-417 DSASDLASH
+417 
-426 KSKTTHGQSTTAKVL
+426 AKVL

-455 ETTTVITEKAWSE
+455 ETTTVITEQT
-468 WYQIYTCRDCG
+468 WYEYYQDYTCRDCK
-479 EKMRIRVIDGKPTK
+479 EKMRVRIVEGKPTM
-493 GDYDGLE
+493 GDYDGLK
-500 IPSKKGF
+500 IPSKSGYT
-507 ILNVFGEKM
+507 LNAYREKKM
-516 MSVSANK
+516 TVSANK
-523 AYPTGIRIGEQ
+523 AYPTEIRIGEQ

>member
-21 KKHAELAGRES
+21 KKQAELAGRES

-47 KKNGSKLNNGW
+47 KKKGSKLNNGW

-227 GDTKT
+227 GGTKA

-248 QRSTIVKSSGCNYFV
+248 QRSTIVKSGGCNYFV
-263 DKNGNRQDFKVKNN
+263 DKNGSRQNFKVKNN
-277 QVVRPDNSM
+277 QIVRPDNSM

-292 YAAAGKKYPIDNKG
+292 YVAAGKKYPIDNKG

-314 VIKNKAYETV
+314 FIKNKAYETV
-324 SDGSLSKQSANHVH
+324 SDGSLSKQPANHVH

-362 KERDE
+362 KEWDE
-367 EVWSKD
+367 EVWSEKEKYICKKCGKYYDTLD
-373 EKHVCLNCVWN
+373 EW
-384 KKPKQGES
+384 
-392 WVDIDGDGKW
+392 
-402 TAQEEGQIYFKDCCY
+402 EEHSGN
-417 DSASDLASH
+417 
-426 KSKTTHGQSTTAKVL
+426 TNHGNYEPAKVL

-455 ETTTVITEKAWSE
+455 ENTTVVTEKAWSE

-479 EKMRIRVIDGKPTK
+479 EKMRVRVIDGKPTK
-493 GDYDGLE
+493 GDYDGLM
-500 IPSKKGF
+500 IPSKKGR
-507 ILNVFGEKM
+507 ILNAYGEKKM
-516 MSVSANK
+516 TVSACMAFPASIYNGK
-523 AYPTGIRIGEQ
+523 QITSEQ
-534 ISKDESYKRYGFSYF
+534 SLSKYGFCYLGEERKSY
-549 EKADNILLPD
+549 NILLPD

>member
-21 KKHAELAGRES
+21 KNQAELAGRES

-63 KKIAYC
+63 KRIAYC

-140 VEKNGTV
+140 VKKNGTV
-147 SVKISNGK
+147 SVKITNGK
-155 FRVWNGKDIRWN
+155 FRVWNGKDTRWD

-177 VYTYNEK
+177 IYTYNEK

-213 YYDDGTTSFRITKN
+213 YYDDGSTSYRITKN
-227 GDTKT
+227 GDVKA

-241 YVKNGKI
+241 YVENGKI

-263 DKNGNRQDFKVKNN
+263 DKNGSRQDFKVKNN
-277 QVVRPDNSM
+277 QIVRPDNSM

-292 YAAAGKKYPIDNKG
+292 YVAAGKKYPVDNKG

-314 VIKNKAYETV
+314 FIKNKAYETV
-324 SDGSLSKQSANHVH
+324 SDGSLSKQPANHVH

-362 KERDE
+362 KEWDE
-367 EVWSKD
+367 EVWS
-373 EKHVCLNCVWN
+373 EN
-384 KKPKQGES
+384 KKYICQKCGKYY
-392 WVDIDGDGKW
+392 DILDEW
-402 TAQEEGQIYFKDCCY
+402 EEH
-417 DSASDLASH
+417 SRN
-426 KSKTTHGQSTTAKVL
+426 TNHGNYEKAKVL

-455 ETTTVITEKAWSE
+455 ENTTVVTEKAWSE

-479 EKMRIRVIDGKPTK
+479 EKMRVRVIDGKPTK
-493 GDYDGLE
+493 GDYDGLM
-500 IPSKKGF
+500 IPSKKGR
-507 ILNVFGEKM
+507 ILNAYGEKKM
-516 MSVSANK
+516 TVSACMAFPASIYNGK
-523 AYPTGIRIGEQ
+523 QITSEQ
-534 ISKDESYKRYGFSYF
+534 SLSKYGFCYLGEERKSY
-549 EKADNILLPD
+549 NILLPD

>member
-21 KKHAELAGRES
+21 KKQAELAGRES

-155 FRVWNGKDIRWN
+155 FRVWNGKDIRWD

-199 WQGSY
+199 WQESY

-227 GDTKT
+227 GGTKT

-248 QRSTIVKSSGCNYFV
+248 QRSTIVKSGGCNYFV
-263 DKNGNRQDFKVKNN
+263 DKNGSRQNFKVKNN

-292 YAAAGKKYPIDNKG
+292 YVAAGKKYPVDNKG

-324 SDGSLSKQSANHVH
+324 SDGSLSKQPANHVH

-362 KERDE
+362 KEWDE
-367 EVWSKD
+367 EVWS
-373 EKHVCLNCVWN
+373 EN
-384 KKPKQGES
+384 KKYICTKCGKYY
-392 WVDIDGDGKW
+392 DILDEW
-402 TAQEEGQIYFKDCCY
+402 EEH
-417 DSASDLASH
+417 SRN
-426 KSKTTHGQSTTAKVL
+426 TNHGNYEKAKVL
-441 LYTIHHPTADEPKY
+441 LDTIHHPTADEPKY
-455 ETTTVITEKAWSE
+455 ENTTVVTEKAWSE
-468 WYQIYTCRDCG
+468 YYQDYTCRVCG
-479 EKMRIRVIDGKPTK
+479 EKMKERNIRGNPTK
-493 GDYDGLE
+493 GEYNGLL
-500 IPSKKGF
+500 IPSKSGY
-507 ILNVFGEKM
+507 IINAYGEKKM
-516 MSVSANK
+516 RVSANM
-523 AYPTGIRIGEQ
+523 AYPASIYNGKQITSEQ
-534 ISKDESYKRYGFSYF
+534 SLSKYGFCYLGEES
-549 EKADNILLPD
+549 KSDNILLPD

>member
-21 KKHAELAGRES
+21 NNQAELAGRES

-227 GDTKT
+227 GETKT
-232 LKDGWNDDV
+232 LKDGWNNDV

-263 DKNGNRQDFKVKNN
+263 DKNGNRLDFKVKNN

-292 YAAAGKKYPIDNKG
+292 YVAAGKKYPVDNKG

-324 SDGSLSKQSANHVH
+324 SDGSLSKQPANHVH
-338 LWKAGSVTEQ
+338 LWKTGSVTEQ

-362 KERDE
+362 KEWDE

-373 EKHVCLNCVWN
+373 IKYIC
-384 KKPKQGES
+384 KKC
-392 WVDIDGDGKW
+392 GK
-402 TAQEEGQIYFKDCCY
+402 YY
-417 DSASDLASH
+417 DTLDEWDEHSGN
-426 KSKTTHGQSTTAKVL
+426 TNHGNYEPAKVL

-455 ETTTVITEKAWSE
+455 ENTTVVTEKAWSE
-468 WYQIYTCRDCG
+468 YYQDYTCRVCG
-479 EKMRIRVIDGKPTK
+479 EKMRVRIVRGDPTK
-493 GDYDGLE
+493 GDYNGLK
-500 IPSKKGF
+500 IPSKKGY
-507 ILNVFGEKM
+507 ILNAFGEKKM
-516 MSVSANK
+516 IVSANM
-523 AYPTGIRIGEQ
+523 AFPTAIRIKEP
-534 ISKDESYKRYGFSYF
+534 ISADESYKRYGFSYF
-549 EKADNILLPD
+549 EKSDNILLPD

>member
-21 KKHAELAGRES
+21 KKQAELAGRES

-227 GDTKT
+227 GGTKA

-248 QRSTIVKSSGCNYFV
+248 QRSTIVKSGGCNYFV
-263 DKNGNRQDFKVKNN
+263 DKNGSRQNFKVKNN
-277 QVVRPDNSM
+277 QIVRPDNSM

-292 YAAAGKKYPIDNKG
+292 YVAAGKKYPVDNKG

-314 VIKNKAYETV
+314 FIKNKAYETV
-324 SDGSLSKQSANHVH
+324 SDGSLSKQPANHVH

-362 KERDE
+362 KEWDE
-367 EVWSKD
+367 EVWSEKEKYICKKCGKYYDTLD
-373 EKHVCLNCVWN
+373 EWDEHSGNTN
-384 KKPKQGES
+384 
-392 WVDIDGDGKW
+392 
-402 TAQEEGQIYFKDCCY
+402 
-417 DSASDLASH
+417 
-426 KSKTTHGQSTTAKVL
+426 HGNYEPAKVL

-455 ETTTVITEKAWSE
+455 ENTTVVTEKAWSE
-468 WYQIYTCRDCG
+468 YYQDYTCRVCG
-479 EKMRIRVIDGKPTK
+479 EKMKERNIRGNPTK
-493 GDYDGLE
+493 GEYNGLL
-500 IPSKKGF
+500 IPSKSGY
-507 ILNVFGEKM
+507 IINAYGEKKM
-516 MSVSANK
+516 RVSANM
-523 AYPTGIRIGEQ
+523 AYPASIYNGKQITSEQ
-534 ISKDESYKRYGFSYF
+534 SLSKYGFCYLGEES
-549 EKADNILLPD
+549 KSDNILLPD

>member
-1 MSILILLPHFSVAA
+1 M
-15 HGEKAE
+15 E
-21 KKHAELAGRES
+21 KKQKKQAELAGRES

-63 KKIAYC
+63 KRIAYC

-140 VEKNGTV
+140 VKKNGTV
-147 SVKISNGK
+147 SVKITNGK
-155 FRVWNGKDIRWN
+155 FRVWNGNNTRWD
-167 KKDLKNYKGK
+167 KKDLKKYKGK
-177 VYTYNEK
+177 IYTYNEK

-213 YYDDGTTSFRITKN
+213 YYDDGSTSYRITKN
-227 GDTKT
+227 GDIKA

-263 DKNGNRQDFKVKNN
+263 DKNGSRQDFKVKNN
-277 QVVRPDNSM
+277 QIVRPDNSM

-292 YAAAGKKYPIDNKG
+292 YAAAGKKYPVDNKG

-314 VIKNKAYETV
+314 FIKNKAYETV
-324 SDGSLSKQSANHVH
+324 SDGSLSKQPANHVH

-362 KERDE
+362 KEWDE

-373 EKHVCLNCVWN
+373 IKYIC
-384 KKPKQGES
+384 KKC
-392 WVDIDGDGKW
+392 GK
-402 TAQEEGQIYFKDCCY
+402 YY
-417 DSASDLASH
+417 DTLDEWDEHSGN
-426 KSKTTHGQSTTAKVL
+426 TNHGNYEPAKVL

-479 EKMRIRVIDGKPTK
+479 EKMRVRVIDGKPTK
-493 GDYDGLE
+493 GDYDGLM
-500 IPSKKGF
+500 IPSKKGR
-507 ILNVFGEKM
+507 ILNAYGEKKM
-516 MSVSANK
+516 TVSACMAFPASIYNGK
-523 AYPTGIRIGEQ
+523 QITSEQ
-534 ISKDESYKRYGFSYF
+534 SLSKYGFCYLGEERKSY
-549 EKADNILLPD
+549 NILLPD

>member
-1 MSILILLPHFSVAA
+1 MCQYICQCFFLAA
-15 HGEKAE
+15 FFVIRG
-21 KKHAELAGRES
+21 
-32 GYTLT
+32 
-37 WNDNKGRFIC
+37 
-47 KKNGSKLNNGW
+47 
-58 SFDSS
+58 
-63 KKIAYC
+63 AYC
-69 TGKNGYLYA
+69 TRKNGYLYA

-155 FRVWNGKDIRWN
+155 FRVWDGNNTRWD

-177 VYTYNEK
+177 IYTYNEK

-227 GDTKT
+227 GGTKA

-248 QRSTIVKSSGCNYFV
+248 QRSTIVKSGGCNYFV
-263 DKNGNRQDFKVKNN
+263 DKNGSRQDFKVKNN
-277 QVVRPDNSM
+277 QIVRPDNSM

-292 YAAAGKKYPIDNKG
+292 YVAAGKKYPVDNKG

-314 VIKNKAYETV
+314 FIKNKAYETV
-324 SDGSLSKQSANHVH
+324 SDGSLSKQPANHVH

-348 IDHKAKTKEVQIPV
+348 IDHKAKIKEVQIPV
-362 KERDE
+362 KEWDE

-373 EKHVCLNCVWN
+373 IKYIC
-384 KKPKQGES
+384 KKC
-392 WVDIDGDGKW
+392 GK
-402 TAQEEGQIYFKDCCY
+402 YY
-417 DSASDLASH
+417 DTLDEWDEHSGN
-426 KSKTTHGQSTTAKVL
+426 TNHGNYEPAKVL

-455 ETTTVITEKAWSE
+455 ENTTVITEKAWSE

-479 EKMRIRVIDGKPTK
+479 EKMRVRVIDGKPTK
-493 GDYDGLE
+493 GDYDGLM
-500 IPSKKGF
+500 IPSKKGR
-507 ILNVFGEKM
+507 ILNAYGEKKM
-516 MSVSANK
+516 TVSACMAFPDSIYNGK
-523 AYPTGIRIGEQ
+523 QITSEQSLSKYVFCYLGEER
-534 ISKDESYKRYGFSYF
+534 KSY
-549 EKADNILLPD
+549 NILLPD

>member
-21 KKHAELAGRES
+21 KKQAELAGRES

-227 GDTKT
+227 GGTKA

-248 QRSTIVKSSGCNYFV
+248 QRSTIVKSGGCNYFV
-263 DKNGNRQDFKVKNN
+263 DKNGSRQNFKVKNN
-277 QVVRPDNSM
+277 QIVRPDNSM

-314 VIKNKAYETV
+314 FIKNKAYETV
-324 SDGSLSKQSANHVH
+324 SDGSLSKQPANHVH

-362 KERDE
+362 KEWDE
-367 EVWSKD
+367 EVWSEKEKYICKKCGKYYDTLD
-373 EKHVCLNCVWN
+373 EWDEHSGNTN
-384 KKPKQGES
+384 
-392 WVDIDGDGKW
+392 
-402 TAQEEGQIYFKDCCY
+402 
-417 DSASDLASH
+417 
-426 KSKTTHGQSTTAKVL
+426 HGNYEPAKVL

-455 ETTTVITEKAWSE
+455 ENTTVVTEKAWSE

-479 EKMRIRVIDGKPTK
+479 EKMRVRVIDGKPTK
-493 GDYDGLE
+493 GDYDGLM
-500 IPSKKGF
+500 IPSKKGR
-507 ILNVFGEKM
+507 ILNAYGEKKM
-516 MSVSANK
+516 TVSACMAFPASIYNGK
-523 AYPTGIRIGEQ
+523 QITSEQ
-534 ISKDESYKRYGFSYF
+534 SLSKYGFCYLGEERKSY
-549 EKADNILLPD
+549 NILLPD

>member
-21 KKHAELAGRES
+21 KKQAELAGRES

-155 FRVWNGKDIRWN
+155 FRVWNGKDIRWD

-227 GDTKT
+227 GGTKA

-263 DKNGNRQDFKVKNN
+263 DKNGSRQDFKVKNN
-277 QVVRPDNSM
+277 QIVRPDNSM

-292 YAAAGKKYPIDNKG
+292 YVAAGKKYPVDNKG

-324 SDGSLSKQSANHVH
+324 SDGSLSKQPANHVH
-338 LWKAGSVTEQ
+338 LWMAGSVTEKVE
-348 IDHKAKTKEVQIPV
+348 HKAKTKEVQIPV
-362 KERDE
+362 KEWDE

-373 EKHVCLNCVWN
+373 IKYIC
-384 KKPKQGES
+384 KKC
-392 WVDIDGDGKW
+392 GK
-402 TAQEEGQIYFKDCCY
+402 YY
-417 DSASDLASH
+417 DTLDEWDEHSGN
-426 KSKTTHGQSTTAKVL
+426 TNHGNYEPAKVL

-468 WYQIYTCRDCG
+468 YYQDYTCRVCG
-479 EKMRIRVIDGKPTK
+479 EKMKERNIRGNPTK
-493 GDYDGLE
+493 GEYNGLL
-500 IPSKKGF
+500 IPSKSGY
-507 ILNVFGEKM
+507 IINAYGEKKM
-516 MSVSANK
+516 RVSANM
-523 AYPTGIRIGEQ
+523 AYPASIYNGKQITSEQ
-534 ISKDESYKRYGFSYF
+534 SLSKYGFCYLGEES
-549 EKADNILLPD
+549 KSDNILLPD